1 MAKNKPKSMSTKE
14 KLDYL
19 DKSIMSLNNI
29 LGLYV
34 EYNKDGKG
42 FNRFLEEKLAQNE
55 KAQEEKVKD

>member
-1 MAKNKPKSMSTKE
+1 MAKNKPKSMSTKD

-19 DKSIMSLNNI
+19 EKSVMSLNNI

-42 FNRFLEEKLAQNE
+42 FNRFLEEKLAQNKKSQE
-55 KAQEEKVKD
+55 KEVKD